1 MTERAASVDVQLL
14 DGDVYWLCGISIAM
28 KPIQVT
34 FDEALLERLDAHPAV
49 RERGRSAVLREA
61 AAAYLARKD
70 AEDIAIRYRAGYR
83 PADGLEAELEGWAEE
98 GVWPEA

>member
-1 MTERAASVDVQLL
+1 
-14 DGDVYWLCGISIAM
+14 M
-28 KPIQVT
+28 KSIQVT

-70 AEDIAIRYRAGYR
+70 AEDIAMPLPRGLSPRRRA
-83 PADGLEAELEGWAEE
+83 
-98 GVWPEA
+98 

>member
-1 MTERAASVDVQLL
+1 
-14 DGDVYWLCGISIAM
+14 M

-70 AEDIAIRYRAGYR
+70 AEDIARRYSAGYR
-83 PADGLEAELEGWAEE
+83 PADDLDAELEGWAEE
-98 GVWPEA
+98 GVWPED